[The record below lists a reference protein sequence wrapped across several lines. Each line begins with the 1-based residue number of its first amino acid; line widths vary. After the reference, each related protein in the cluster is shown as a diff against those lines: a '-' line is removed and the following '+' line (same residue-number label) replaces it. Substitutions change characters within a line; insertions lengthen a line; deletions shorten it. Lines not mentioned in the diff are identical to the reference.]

1 MPMQKKITILVT
13 CENTTSE
20 NLIYDVINLNDNF
33 NDLDEILDKVS
44 VDPPNYLVNRVINMI
59 QEM

>member
-1 MPMQKKITILVT
+1 MQKKITILVT